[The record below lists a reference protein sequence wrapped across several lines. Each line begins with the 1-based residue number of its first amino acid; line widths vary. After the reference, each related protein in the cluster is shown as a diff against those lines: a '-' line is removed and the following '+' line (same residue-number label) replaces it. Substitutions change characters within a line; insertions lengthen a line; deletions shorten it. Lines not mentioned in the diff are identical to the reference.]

1 MKMIKLHNIVCFFS
15 LIHLF
20 TPHRIHLLSLHFPA
34 PKHASASPPTPLP
47 LSQVGAFDRPECS
60 NLRSFADD
68 HRVVIAGGFF
78 GGKTETVQHVARLY
92 ADTLQQQVTCDCLV
106 TCDDCVTLQQ
116 LGEGPPGGMI
126 DDDQLIWLGILC
138 ARPATSGP

>member
-1 MKMIKLHNIVCFFS
+1 MLRWVPPHAVVTMQVGAFDRPKSHTSTVTRHTS
-15 LIHLF
+15 HT
-20 TPHRIHLLSLHFPA
+20 TPIT
-34 PKHASASPPTPLP
+34 PPTPLP

-138 ARPATSGP
+138 ALPATSGP